1 MSTRWL
7 VLVGFALSRAA
18 YSFQLQS
25 MAVVASGLAQDL
37 GLNVASIGT
46 LIGVMMLPGVFI
58 AIPGSLLS
66 QWIGERR
73 FMLFCLSAM
82 VVGGLICGLGH
93 SFGWMVAG
101 RLIAGVGAVGISVI
115 GNKIVADWF
124 VGKEISTAMAINV
137 AGFPAGIALA
147 LVTLGHLATPEAW
160 PVAFFAAAGVSF
172 AALVVF
178 ALTYRSAEAAETG
191 HAAGAKLSLGETG
204 MVSLAGLIFAL
215 QNAMVI
221 ITVSFVPLFL
231 LSEGMTAATAASIVG
246 IGLWVTIL
254 SVPIG
259 GIIVDKVGSPNV
271 VIIVGMLIGRL
282 GILLVIPFADSIP
295 ALLAL
300 MAILTFIGT
309 LPSGPMLALTTEV
322 LRPGTRAAGMGV
334 SGVWLY
340 GALSLGPIMAGLV
353 SDTAGDPSAPIYL
366 VGALAI
372 VTVLVLGLFRAL
384 QARGLPAV
392 MSSDNS

>member
-1 MSTRWL
+1 
-7 VLVGFALSRAA
+7 VLVGLALARAA
-18 YSFQLQS
+18 YTFQLQS
-25 MAVVASGLAQDL
+25 MAVVAPGIAEDL
-37 GLNVASIGT
+37 GLNVASVGT

-58 AIPGSLLS
+58 AIPAGLLS

-73 FMLFCLSAM
+73 FMVFCLSAM
-82 VVGGLICGLGH
+82 VVGGLVCGLGH
-93 SFGWMVAG
+93 SFGWLVAG
-101 RLIAGVGAVGISVI
+101 RLIAGVGAIGISVI

-124 VGKEISTAMAINV
+124 VGKEIATAMAINV

-160 PVAFFAAAGVSF
+160 PGAFFAAAGVSSV
-172 AALVVF
+172 ALAVF
-178 ALTYRSAEAAETG
+178 VLTYRSVEAAETG
-191 HAAGAKLSLGETG
+191 RVARTRLSLGEIG

-231 LSEGMTAATAASIVG
+231 ISGGMPAATAASIVG

-259 GIIVDKVGSPNV
+259 GFIVDKVGNPNA
-271 VIIVGMLIGRL
+271 VIVVGMLFGRL
-282 GILLVIPFADSIP
+282 GTLLVIPFADSIP

-309 LPSGPMLALTTEV
+309 LPSGPMLALSSEV
-322 LRPGTRAAGMGV
+322 LRPDTRAAGMGV
-334 SGVWLY
+334 SSTWVY
-340 GALSLGPIMAGLV
+340 VALSLGPITAGLV
-353 SDTAGDPSAPIYL
+353 SDATGDPSAPIYL
-366 VGALAI
+366 IGALAML
-372 VTVLVLGLFRAL
+372 TVLALGLFRIL
-384 QARGLPAV
+384 QARGLPTV
-392 MSSDNS
+392 MSSNNS

>member
-1 MSTRWL
+1 
-7 VLVGFALSRAA
+7 
-18 YSFQLQS
+18 
-25 MAVVASGLAQDL
+25 
-37 GLNVASIGT
+37 
-46 LIGVMMLPGVFI
+46 
-58 AIPGSLLS
+58 
-66 QWIGERR
+66 
-73 FMLFCLSAM
+73 
-82 VVGGLICGLGH
+82 
-93 SFGWMVAG
+93 
-101 RLIAGVGAVGISVI
+101 
-115 GNKIVADWF
+115 
-124 VGKEISTAMAINV
+124 MAINV

-372 VTVLVLGLFRAL
+372 VTVLVIGLFRAL

>member
-1 MSTRWL
+1 M
-7 VLVGFALSRAA
+7 LVGLALSRAA
-18 YSFQLQS
+18 YTFQLQS
-25 MAVVASGLAQDL
+25 MAVVAPGVAADL
-37 GLNVASIGT
+37 GLNVASVGT

-58 AIPGSLLS
+58 AIPGSLFS

-73 FMLFCLSAM
+73 FMLLCLSAM
-82 VVGGLICGLGH
+82 VVGGLVCGLAH
-93 SFGWMVAG
+93 SFSWIVTG
-101 RLIAGVGAVGISVI
+101 RLVAGVGAVGISVI

-124 VGKEISTAMAINV
+124 VGKEIATAMAINV

-160 PVAFFAAAGVSF
+160 PGAFFAAAGVSF
-172 AALVVF
+172 AALMVF
-178 ALTYRSAEAAETG
+178 VLTYRSAETAGTG
-191 HAAGAKLSLGETG
+191 QSAKVKLSLGETG
-204 MVSLAGLIFAL
+204 MVSIAGVIFAL

-231 LSEGMTAATAASIVG
+231 ISEGMTAATAASIVG

-259 GIIVDKVGSPNV
+259 GIIVDKVGSPNL
-271 VIIVGMLIGRL
+271 VIVIGMLVGRL
-282 GILLVIPFADSIP
+282 GILTVIPFADSIP

-309 LPSGPMLALTTEV
+309 LPSGPMLALTSEV
-322 LRPGTRAAGMGV
+322 LRPETRAAGMGV
-334 SGVWLY
+334 SGTWLY
-340 GALSLGPIMAGLV
+340 GALSLGPITAGLV
-353 SDTAGDPSAPIYL
+353 SDATGDPSAPIYL

-372 VTVLVLGLFRAL
+372 LTVLVLGLFRIL
-384 QARGLPAV
+384 QARGLPTAT
-392 MSSDNS
+392 SSDNS